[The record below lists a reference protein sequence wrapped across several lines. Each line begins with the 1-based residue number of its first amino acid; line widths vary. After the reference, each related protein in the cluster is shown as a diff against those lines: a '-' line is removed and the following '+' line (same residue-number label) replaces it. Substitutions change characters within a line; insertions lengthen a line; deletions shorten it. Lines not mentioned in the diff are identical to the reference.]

1 MQSGVS
7 MAAAQYVAVARIAEV
22 QMLRNRQKVANMEL
36 HGDVLYT
43 SGVLRTGT
51 HFCLI
56 PNWYD
61 HPTKH
66 VLDSLLLSNDASRQ
80 RHTLVRVVDSAASK
94 LRGSCY

>member
-43 SGVLRTGT
+43 SGVLYWY
-51 HFCLI
+51 LI
-56 PNWYD
+56 FASYPIGMTIRPNMYWTVYCFQTMLPAKA
-61 HPTKH
+61 H
-66 VLDSLLLSNDASRQ
+66 ACSR
-80 RHTLVRVVDSAASK
+80 RR
-94 LRGSCY
+94 